1 MLQVASTEES
11 DEQDQTLSS
20 ETEDR
25 LVKPHSSRNEQY
37 AEKLLQKSRSEHP
50 AASRTES
57 VVLDKLS
64 EIFQQCSENTDLSEC
79 CSKQCNISNVKD
91 GAKSAVQYKIDTIV
105 GTRSVTTSKTKSDVH
120 VLTMPTQTSKSKSCI
135 RTNLEQGDNEMQ
147 KSCDRSKNN
156 DVNTTLNAGA
166 KVAMNLHAKTRQ
178 GSNRQGLNTETQ
190 LDTRVSTRMESSVT
204 DTDNQQAD
212 KDYNTKRAVKEDDPS
227 KKDNSFWD
235 LYKDWAEKRCLTK
248 FDILERHVNQLFIR
262 GDNVV
267 SVSVAE

>member
-1 MLQVASTEES
+1 MP
-11 DEQDQTLSS
+11 S

-37 AEKLLQKSRSEHP
+37 AEKLAQKSRSEHP

-57 VVLDKLS
+57 VVMDKLS
-64 EIFQQCSENTDLSEC
+64 EIFQQCSENTDLSER
-79 CSKQCNISNVKD
+79 CSKQCNISNIRD
-91 GAKSAVQYKIDTIV
+91 GANSTVQYKIDTIV

-135 RTNLEQGDNEMQ
+135 RTNLEQGGKEMQ
-147 KSCDRSKNN
+147 ESGDRAKIN
-156 DVNTTLNAGA
+156 DANTRYNAGA
-166 KVAMNLHAKTRQ
+166 KVAMNQGAKTRQ
-178 GSNRQGLNTETQ
+178 GSNRQESNIETK
-190 LDTRVSTRMESSVT
+190 LDSQVSTRMESNVT
-204 DTDNQQAD
+204 DSNDQQAD

>member
-1 MLQVASTEES
+1 MP
-11 DEQDQTLSS
+11 S

-37 AEKLLQKSRSEHP
+37 AEKLPQKSRSEHP
-50 AASRTES
+50 TASRTES
-57 VVLDKLS
+57 VVMDKLS
-64 EIFQQCSENTDLSEC
+64 EIFQQCSENTDLSNR
-79 CSKQCNISNVKD
+79 CSKQCNISNIKD
-91 GAKSAVQYKIDTIV
+91 GAKSAVQYKIDTII

-120 VLTMPTQTSKSKSCI
+120 VLTMPTQTSESNSCI
-135 RTNLEQGDNEMQ
+135 RTNLEQGGKEMQ
-147 KSCDRSKNN
+147 ESEDRSKIN
-156 DVNTTLNAGA
+156 DDDTRHNAGA
-166 KVAMNLHAKTRQ
+166 NVAKDLGAKTRQ
-178 GSNRQGLNTETQ
+178 GSNRQGLNTETK
-190 LDTRVSTRMESSVT
+190 LDSRVSTRMESNVT
-204 DTDNQQAD
+204 DSDNQQAD
-212 KDYNTKRAVKEDDPS
+212 KVYNTKRAVKEDNPS